1 MKIFTSNCLGNIY
14 QKETHVKEDW
24 YIWYIVNWIFYF
36 NIYWKCLGICSWY
49 CYTLHLIS
57 SYCVFKLNKLF
68 YDIISEMVSVS
79 MLTVS
84 YKFILYTCITKSSV
98 VQLVLEMCSTQNNIR
113 LVFVTFNIQM
123 NYRLLLPM

>member
-1 MKIFTSNCLGNIY
+1 
-14 QKETHVKEDW
+14 
-24 YIWYIVNWIFYF
+24 
-36 NIYWKCLGICSWY
+36 
-49 CYTLHLIS
+49 
-57 SYCVFKLNKLF
+57 LF

-98 VQLVLEMCSTQNNIR
+98 VQLVLEMCSTQNNNR